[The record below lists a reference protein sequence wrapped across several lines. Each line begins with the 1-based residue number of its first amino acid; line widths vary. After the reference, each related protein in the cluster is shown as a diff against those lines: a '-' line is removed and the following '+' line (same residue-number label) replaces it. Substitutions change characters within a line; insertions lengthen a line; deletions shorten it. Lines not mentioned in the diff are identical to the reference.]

1 MLAGA
6 DGPTRFDSTDEL
18 WEGLPL
24 IVLLFQLG
32 EFVVEGVFG
41 ELSEG
46 QIVGRTAEEGD
57 GVAGLLVKLLGD

>member
-41 ELSEG
+41 ELGEG
-46 QIVGRTAEEGD
+46 EVEGRAAEERD
-57 GVAGLLVKLLGD
+57 GIAGLLVKLLGD